1 MHQKNLK
8 LFCRSR
14 DYIDYTFI
22 NFETDEYEIRLVVNH
37 KSIITARI
45 SNTSTNDLGLKCFA
59 EASYA
64 WRTVLFPEIK
74 NVTAHTL

>member
-1 MHQKNLK
+1 VHQKNLK

-37 KSIITARI
+37 KSIITARC
-45 SNTSTNDLGLKCFA
+45 THLQHQYQWFGPQMFCGG
-59 EASYA
+59 
-64 WRTVLFPEIK
+64 
-74 NVTAHTL
+74 